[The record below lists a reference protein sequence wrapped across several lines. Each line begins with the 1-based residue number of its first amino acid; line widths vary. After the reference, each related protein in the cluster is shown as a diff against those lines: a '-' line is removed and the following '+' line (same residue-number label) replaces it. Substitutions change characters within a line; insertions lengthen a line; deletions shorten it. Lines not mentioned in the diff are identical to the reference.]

1 VTAGL
6 VPGIPAGA
14 GGLTAGLVPGIP
26 AVAGAVLQSVV
37 LTGFALLLL
46 GYPRAPGRDGRL
58 VVAIGTAALGAA
70 AGWVLPPAQS
80 ATVLFGAALP
90 ALAIVLLRPRGRDD
104 LTAGERA
111 RIRLLSALVAGLTT
125 IAVGMQ
131 ILVRDQPVLLWSG
144 RILPVAI
151 AGEMLAARRRET
163 FPVVRRRLRAGLLT
177 ALVATLI
184 GGLFAELHTVVVAAI
199 AAAPAA
205 LLLHLAYART
215 GRLLDRWLDGPRP
228 TPYRVLAEIGSRID
242 RGAPDLD
249 RVAEAVGQ
257 ALNARTCRLTV
268 RRPDRPDRRYCWPAP
283 IADDEALVTLPVE
296 ELGWIAVDRAT
307 GRDAYRQ
314 RLLADIADS
323 LVPVFEAHR
332 LGIELERQLR
342 AVRSH
347 AAEIAGSRRRLV
359 AEMDA
364 ERRRIERDLH
374 DGAQHHLVSLRL
386 ALGLAEHRI
395 AKGTREEAA
404 AALDRVSGLIDDA
417 EAVMA
422 RTAVGVTS
430 PLLAGKG
437 LVAALRSELSIEV
450 ATSGDVDARLPD
462 EVAEAVWFCCLE
474 AVGNARKYAAGAKL
488 EVTVAR
494 AADRL
499 EFGVHDDGPGWDM
512 AANAGS
518 PGGETPGS
526 PGGETAANAGSPG
539 RGMRNVAARVRS
551 LGGVLTVKSA
561 PGEGTRVDGWVPLP
575 DESLVAVV
583 RAAIADHGGSPE
595 VRKIDDELGRAAA
608 GTRREQIL
616 AADAALRAL
625 HGLSHGSVEMR
636 HRLDRIRSGRHELAE
651 VAAID
656 RLRADGIDLPA
667 EDAGEA
673 ARLLGEAGPD
683 GRSRLGLDPDADRSL
698 VLTAAERALAVW
710 RRRASHP
717 ATAPP
722 VRELA
727 ATVVRSCERLLHQL
741 AGS

>member
-1 VTAGL
+1 MTAGL
-6 VPGIPAGA
+6 VAE
-14 GGLTAGLVPGIP
+14 
-26 AVAGAVLQSVV
+26 AVFQTVV
-37 LTGFALLLL
+37 LTGLALLLL
-46 GYPRAPGRDGRL
+46 GYPRAPGRDGSL
-58 VVAIGTAALGAA
+58 VVAVGSAALGAA
-70 AGWVLPPAQS
+70 AGWVLPPARS
-80 ATVLFGAALP
+80 GALLFGAALP

-104 LTAGERA
+104 LTGDERA

-125 IAVGMQ
+125 IAVAVQ
-131 ILVRDQPVLLWSG
+131 ILIRDQPVLLWAG

-151 AGEMLAARRRET
+151 AAEMLVARRRET
-163 FPVVRRRLRAGLLT
+163 FPAVRRRLRAGLLT

-184 GGLFAELHTVVVAAI
+184 GGLFTELNTVVVAAI

-205 LLLHLAYART
+205 LLLHPAYART

-268 RRPDRPDRRYCWPAP
+268 RRPDRPDRRYTWPGP
-283 IADDEALVTLPVE
+283 VADDEALVTLPVE

-386 ALGLAEHRI
+386 ALGLAEHRV
-395 AKGTREEAA
+395 ATGTAEEAL

-422 RTAVGVTS
+422 RTAVGVNS
-430 PLLAGKG
+430 PLLAEKG
-437 LVAALRSELSIEV
+437 LVAALRSELSVEV
-450 ATSGDVDARLPD
+450 TTRGDVEARLP
-462 EVAEAVWFCCLE
+462 EAVAEAVWFCCLE
-474 AVGNARKYAAGAKL
+474 AVGNARKYAAGARL
-488 EVTVAR
+488 EVSVVR

-512 AANAGS
+512 AVND
-518 PGGETPGS
+518 
-526 PGGETAANAGSPG
+526 GSPG
-539 RGMRNVAARVRS
+539 RDVAADGGSPSRGMRNLAARVRS
-551 LGGVLTVKSA
+551 LGGVLTVRSA
-561 PGEGTRVDGWVPLP
+561 PGEGTRVDGWIPLP

-583 RAAIADHGGSPE
+583 RAAIAEHGGSPE
-595 VRKIDDELGRAAA
+595 ARKVGDELDRAAG
-608 GTRREQIL
+608 GTRREQIV

-625 HGLSHGSVEMR
+625 HGLSHGSAEMR

-656 RLRADGIDLPA
+656 RLRADGVGLSA
-667 EDAGEA
+667 EEAEEA
-673 ARLLGEAGPD
+673 ARLLGESGAD
-683 GRSRLGLDPDADRSL
+683 GRSRLGLDPDADRSV
-698 VLTAAERALAVW
+698 VLTAAGRALAVW
-710 RRRASHP
+710 RGRASHP

-722 VRELA
+722 LRELA
-727 ATVVRSCERLLHQL
+727 GTVVRSCERLLHQL
-741 AGS
+741 AGP